1 MESLPSPDT
10 LLAVR
15 LGKNTWHRAKL
26 VEEED
31 EQGILQVFLVDIG
44 RVETVTRRDI
54 WKLQDCFTIFPFQAH
69 EVELNM
75 LEPQVGVWKP
85 ETKSAMKNLVEGC
98 DHLSGKVVKVLP
110 NEKLVME
117 VSTVCGEEEV
127 DIGKKLCDFRLA
139 RRVAEIEK
147 SKRSGQ
153 SSYFPG

>member
-1 MESLPSPDT
+1 
-10 LLAVR
+10 
-15 LGKNTWHRAKL
+15 
-26 VEEED
+26 
-31 EQGILQVFLVDIG
+31 
-44 RVETVTRRDI
+44 
-54 WKLQDCFTIFPFQAH
+54 
-69 EVELNM
+69 
-75 LEPQVGVWKP
+75 
-85 ETKSAMKNLVEGC
+85 MKNLVESC